1 MRAREVARGP
11 GGRVL
16 VMDTITRATAEDAGA
31 YVVSGSHGGETAA
44 SFAVGKGLAGAFFND
59 AGVGKEGAG
68 ISGLALLERHRI
80 AAATVAH
87 ETARIGDAMDTWEN
101 GVISHVNTPARALG
115 LEIGQQ
121 LRPRLLRLVG
131 GDRGGLV

>member
-1 MRAREVARGP
+1 MNRAREVARGP

-31 YVVSGSHGGETAA
+31 FVVSGSHGGETAA

-68 ISGLALLERHRI
+68 TSGLALLERHGI
-80 AAATVAH
+80 AAAAVSH
-87 ETARIGDAMDTWEN
+87 ESARIGDAMDSWES
-101 GVISHVNTPARALG
+101 GVISKVNAPAGALG
-115 LEIGQQ
+115 LAAGQR
-121 LRPRLLRLVG
+121 LRDALTRLVA
-131 GDRGGLV
+131 RS

>member
-1 MRAREVARGP
+1 MTRAHEVARGP

-31 YVVSGSHGGETAA
+31 FVVSGSHGGETAA

-59 AGVGKEGAG
+59 AGIGKERAG
-68 ISGLALLERHRI
+68 ISGLDLLARHGV

-87 ETARIGDAMDTWEN
+87 TSARIGDATDAWEN
-101 GVISHVNTPARALG
+101 GVISHVNEHARSLG
-115 LEIGQQ
+115 LAPGQQ
-121 LRPRLLRLVG
+121 LRPQLLKLIG
-131 GDRGGLV
+131 A